1 MFFHEK
7 VVFLLQIH
15 VLMAENEPKKSPA
28 RPRLRLPFD
37 NRRQDAGEWAFDHRA
52 GLCLTLIAYLVL
64 MIAFVSSK
72 IVVGRPAGEQGF
84 YIDLTTLA
92 ELEAEKNRLEREI
105 QERRQ
110 QETFD
115 FGKVS
120 NKVSNDNMLDET
132 LRDDRGTRT
141 AELNASAAAVGDR
154 MRANREAYEQGL
166 AEADAIRVG
175 EENPAD
181 EGAKRQD
188 VKIKGSVTVRFDLKN
203 PTRTERHL
211 VIPAYLCEGGGEV
224 VVAVTVNPNGEVVA
238 SKVLQGGDD
247 CMRETAL
254 RAARQ
259 STFNID
265 PKAPARQTGTITYL
279 FIPQ

>member
-1 MFFHEK
+1 
-7 VVFLLQIH
+7 
-15 VLMAENEPKKSPA
+15 MAENEPKKSPA

-37 NRRQDAGEWAFDHRA
+37 NRRQDAGEWAFDHRT
-52 GLCLTLIAYLVL
+52 GLCITLIAYLVL
-64 MIAFVSSK
+64 MIAFVSAK
-72 IVVGRPAGEQGF
+72 IVIERPAAEQGL

-92 ELEAEKNRLEREI
+92 ELEAEKNRLEREV
-105 QERRQ
+105 QERAE
-110 QETFD
+110 QEPFD

-141 AELNASAAAVGDR
+141 AELNASAVAAEDR
-154 MRANREAYEQGL
+154 MRANREAYERGL
-166 AEADAIRVG
+166 AEVEANRIGGDDPSESG
-175 EENPAD
+175 T
-181 EGAKRQD
+181 KKQD
-188 VKIKGSVTVRFDLKN
+188 VKVKGSVTVRFDLKN

-211 VIPAYLCEGGGEV
+211 IIPAYLCEGGGEV
-224 VVAVTVNPNGEVVA
+224 VVGITVNPDGEVVA
-238 SKVLQGGDD
+238 AKVLQGGDE